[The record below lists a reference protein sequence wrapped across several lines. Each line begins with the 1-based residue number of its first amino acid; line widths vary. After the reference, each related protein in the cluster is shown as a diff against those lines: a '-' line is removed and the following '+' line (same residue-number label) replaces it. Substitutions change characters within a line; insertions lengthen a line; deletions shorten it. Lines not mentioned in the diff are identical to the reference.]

1 MEFSFFF
8 ELSFGAFSLA
18 FSGNRPSVRAYM
30 GEEEEEE
37 EDTGRRKN
45 ITFTFLL
52 WAPERN
58 KINVKQKKDVVVL
71 F

>member
-1 MEFSFFF
+1 
-8 ELSFGAFSLA
+8 
-18 FSGNRPSVRAYM
+18 M